1 MALLKIHYLVRLT
14 GCQFP
19 WFKDSCEM
27 SCISRWHTQFAE
39 VESHVIGSF
48 LEGKCS
54 TSIVSLSLVAQNP
67 CCLIRFTVIAA
78 TTFQDKEG
86 QIHRSLA
93 ETLIVLLEHSHHHLS
108 SDAAKTRRD
117 SHGAAAESRQR
128 SGQSHESQVCCF
140 ATS

>member
-1 MALLKIHYLVRLT
+1 VKCHAYLGGTHNSLRWRATTLGPFSKANARL
-14 GCQFP
+14 Q
-19 WFKDSCEM
+19 
-27 SCISRWHTQFAE
+27 
-39 VESHVIGSF
+39 
-48 LEGKCS
+48 L
-54 TSIVSLSLVAQNP
+54 SLSLVAQNP

-128 SGQSHESQVCCF
+128 SGQSHESQVCYF